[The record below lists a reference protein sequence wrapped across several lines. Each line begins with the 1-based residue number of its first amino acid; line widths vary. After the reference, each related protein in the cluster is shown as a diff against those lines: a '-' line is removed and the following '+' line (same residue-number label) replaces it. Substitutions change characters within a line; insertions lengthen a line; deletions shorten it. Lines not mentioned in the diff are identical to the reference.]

1 MKFKLTILLCIIVAV
16 IAGSYLGDLC
26 AQSMFKSVSWLGYG
40 ASFGFETKSL
50 DLHVIQ
56 LTIGLHIDINVLQLI
71 FIVIALAV
79 APKIA
84 ASIKTS

>member
-1 MKFKLTILLCIIVAV
+1 MKFKLTMLLCIIIAV
-16 IAGSYLGDLC
+16 IAGSYLGDIC
-26 AQSMFKSVSWLGYG
+26 AHSMFKSISWLGYG
-40 ASFGFETKSL
+40 ASFGFETKSF

-56 LTIGLHIDINVLQLI
+56 LTFGLHIDVNVLQLI
-71 FIVIALAV
+71 FIVCALAI